1 LVLLSFMYS
10 RVNNA
15 THLFGFWIPP
25 LSTSRPFAFCR
36 ITMAKAR
43 RDKKDTK
50 AAISSSNSKNN
61 ISNKNKSNFVDQ
73 LDRASAQLQMAGQR
87 IGQLHSQW
95 KSYLSGLS
103 YVVIYLSF
111 YQLRSRINTCHGHF
125 LALMLAQQQ
134 VQEGNGINNV
144 TDDYSRWWTMARI
157 MGVDAAALAVGL
169 VLAILLCFFLRR
181 CINAVARF
189 SHPIYR
195 TAQIGALTATV
206 LYAIRTTTLLL
217 QLRSTF
223 SSSGVAH
230 EEVEDKEEAQLSC
243 LDPAVWT
250 DEMRTSIVTAHDK
263 IPFPCAIVFHVIVA
277 LSLYFMNYQRQHHMT
292 NVQKVDG
299 LRNEL
304 QIKKGEAKKNK

>member
-1 LVLLSFMYS
+1 
-10 RVNNA
+10 
-15 THLFGFWIPP
+15 
-25 LSTSRPFAFCR
+25 
-36 ITMAKAR
+36 MAKAR

-50 AAISSSNSKNN
+50 AAISSSNSNNN

-134 VQEGNGINNV
+134 VQEGNGDDNGNGINNV
-144 TDDYSRWWTMARI
+144 NDDYSRWTTMARI

-181 CINAVARF
+181 CIDAVARF

-195 TAQIGALTATV
+195 TAQIGALTAMV

-217 QLRSTF
+217 WLRTTL

-230 EEVEDKEEAQLSC
+230 EVEVMDKEEAQLSC
-243 LDPAVWT
+243 LDPTVWT
-250 DEMRTSIVTAHDK
+250 DEMRTSIVAAHDK

-304 QIKKGEAKKNK
+304 QIKTGEAKKNK

>member
-1 LVLLSFMYS
+1 
-10 RVNNA
+10 
-15 THLFGFWIPP
+15 
-25 LSTSRPFAFCR
+25 
-36 ITMAKAR
+36 MAKAR

-50 AAISSSNSKNN
+50 AAISSNSNSN
-61 ISNKNKSNFVDQ
+61 ISNKNKNNFVDQ

-134 VQEGNGINNV
+134 VQEGNGDDNGNGINNV
-144 TDDYSRWWTMARI
+144 NNDYSRSWWTMARI

-169 VLAILLCFFLRR
+169 VLAILLCFFLHR
-181 CINAVARF
+181 CIDTVARF

-195 TAQIGALTATV
+195 TAQIGAMTATV
-206 LYAIRTTTLLL
+206 LYAIRTTTLLVW
-217 QLRSTF
+217 LRTTF
-223 SSSGVAH
+223 SSGVAQ
-230 EEVEDKEEAQLSC
+230 EVEVMDKEAAQLSC
-243 LDPAVWT
+243 LDPAIWT
-250 DEMRTSIVTAHDK
+250 DEMRTSIVAANDK

-277 LSLYFMNYQRQHHMT
+277 LSLYFMNYQQQHHMT